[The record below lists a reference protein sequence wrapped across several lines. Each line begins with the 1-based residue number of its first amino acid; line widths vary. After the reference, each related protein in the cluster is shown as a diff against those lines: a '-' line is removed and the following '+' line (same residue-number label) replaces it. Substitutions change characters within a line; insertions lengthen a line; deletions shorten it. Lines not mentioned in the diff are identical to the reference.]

1 MASLILAILVYA
13 VLRLLKCLIVMIAKR
28 KKIKANELPSSP
40 GKKSRI
46 FLLLIS
52 PLMLLILLIGVI
64 FIGDAVLEYQRIQR
78 FADNEALERITG
90 APFPK
95 LKVVEFKEGKVSF
108 NGDFTDNWVVKMKDG
123 AGESLFLYLD
133 SVANKKGTNW
143 FKDDEKYFYNRI
155 WGNGYPAPNGEDDE
169 EDRFLHISLKKDC
182 NTIIIQSGMW

>member
-1 MASLILAILVYA
+1 M
-13 VLRLLKCLIVMIAKR
+13 
-28 KKIKANELPSSP
+28 KKIIIKSIHSVILLLCWLTVSP
-40 GKKSRI
+40 LFVYLAGRWNLIGKKSRI

-78 FADNEALERITG
+78 FADNDALERITG

-169 EDRFLHISLKKDC
+169 EDRFLCISLKKDC

>member
-1 MASLILAILVYA
+1 VSPLFVYLAGRWNLI
-13 VLRLLKCLIVMIAKR
+13 
-28 KKIKANELPSSP
+28 

-78 FADNEALERITG
+78 FADNDALERITG

-143 FKDDEKYFYNRI
+143 FKDEEKYFYNRI

-169 EDRFLHISLKKDC
+169 EDRFLYISLKKDC